1 MKPNPFHVLGLPVS
15 ASDQEVA
22 ERFQELAVI
31 GTQEAGAL
39 AEWAKDELMGR
50 PETREL
56 HALLEAPGAD
66 YRGERWEDFA
76 RQYGRRPDAFDTSS
90 ERPEPPRVSD
100 FDLAAVARRLLD
112 GMLTPPAV
120 DIRAALDNA
129 PVPLRLERPPLEV
142 RDVLFG

>member
-1 MKPNPFHVLGLPVS
+1 MKPNPFHILGLPVS
-15 ASDQEVA
+15 ASDEDVA

-31 GTQEAGAL
+31 GTQDAGAL

-50 PETREL
+50 PERREL
-56 HALLEAPGAD
+56 HVLLEAPGAE

-76 RQYGRRPDAFDTSS
+76 RQYGRRPDAFDGPSG
-90 ERPEPPRVSD
+90 RPEAPRASD
-100 FDLAAVARRLLD
+100 FDLAAVARLLLD
-112 GMLTPPAV
+112 GMLTPPTV
-120 DIRAALDNA
+120 DVRPALDNA

>member
-15 ASDQEVA
+15 ASDEEVA
-22 ERFQELAVI
+22 ERFRELALT
-31 GTQEAGAL
+31 GTQDAGAL
-39 AEWAKDELMGR
+39 AEWAKDELMGL

-56 HALLEAPGAD
+56 HVLLEVPGTD

-76 RQYGRRPDAFDTSS
+76 RQYGRPPVAFDARSG
-90 ERPEPPRVSD
+90 PAEPPRAAD
-100 FDLAAVARRLLD
+100 FDLTAVARRLLD